1 MSTHIIRRVVTLILV
16 FALSASFCVTAF
28 AAKETNTAGLKFSA
42 TLSSGEVESG
52 DQPQTVILTVMANK
66 KFATDGIGLF
76 VDAGDLK
83 IVSIANEQFQVNGN
97 VWNASED
104 SGIVTSAT
112 YDAENIMVDMIA
124 EVTIQIPANCIS
136 GTYAIGI
143 KGIEIT
149 KDYGTLVEDGVEAY
163 ATLVITNKTSS
174 DESVP
179 PVDPEPQPPVDPEP
193 EPPVEPEDPS
203 HDNCPS
209 AKFTDVNQDMWY
221 HEGIDYVIDNGLM
234 NGVGDTLFSPNGT
247 TNRAMIVTILYR
259 LEGTPGGEDASFT
272 DVADGQWYSDAVG
285 WAAANGIVTGYE
297 NGTFGP
303 LKAITREQL
312 AAILYRYASYKD
324 CDVSASASLQG
335 FGDAGTVSSYA
346 VPSVEW
352 AVGAELINGM
362 DGNLKPKGTAT
373 RAQVATIL
381 MRFCENVAN

>member
-1 MSTHIIRRVVTLILV
+1 MEMPAAEEEPSERPGHTPIRKPAVQKQNLSDRFIDLDSNAWYNQ
-16 FALSASFCVTAF
+16 AL
-28 AAKETNTAGLKFSA
+28 E
-42 TLSSGEVESG
+42 
-52 DQPQTVILTVMANK
+52 
-66 KFATDGIGLF
+66 
-76 VDAGDLK
+76 
-83 IVSIANEQFQVNGN
+83 
-97 VWNASED
+97 
-104 SGIVTSAT
+104 
-112 YDAENIMVDMIA
+112 
-124 EVTIQIPANCIS
+124 
-136 GTYAIGI
+136 
-143 KGIEIT
+143 
-149 KDYGTLVEDGVEAY
+149 
-163 ATLVITNKTSS
+163 
-174 DESVP
+174 
-179 PVDPEPQPPVDPEP
+179 
-193 EPPVEPEDPS
+193 
-203 HDNCPS
+203 
-209 AKFTDVNQDMWY
+209 
-221 HEGIDYVIDNGLM
+221 YVLQAGLM

-259 LEGTPGGEDASFT
+259 LEGTPGGEAATFT

-381 MRFCENVAN
+381 MRFCENVANKD

>member
-1 MSTHIIRRVVTLILV
+1 MKRLISFLVTVSLLASVCAGLPVGAGAAGGDITAKAQGTYVQSTNSQEIVIRLETPGVRDTY
-16 FALSASFCVTAF
+16 CVYAIDGGIELPAGWKLKGYT
-28 AAKETNTAGLKFSA
+28 TSNTAQQIVGGDYNTDNGKLNYFTDDVEDTISA
-42 TLSSGEVESG
+42 KTYYEAVIEV
-52 DQPQTVILTVMANK
+52 PAN
-66 KFATDGIGLF
+66 A
-76 VDAGDLK
+76 AGDFTVSFKDISVGSDYGATILANVARVSAK
-83 IVSIANEQFQVNGN
+83 IS
-97 VWNASED
+97 
-104 SGIVTSAT
+104 
-112 YDAENIMVDMIA
+112 
-124 EVTIQIPANCIS
+124 IS
-136 GTYAIGI
+136 GTEVPPADP
-143 KGIEIT
+143 EPQ
-149 KDYGTLVEDGVEAY
+149 
-163 ATLVITNKTSS
+163 
-174 DESVP
+174 P

-209 AKFTDVNQDMWY
+209 AKFTDVNQEMWY

-234 NGVGDTLFSPNGT
+234 NGVGDNLFSPNGT

-259 LEGTPGGEDASFT
+259 LEGTPGGEVASFT

-346 VPSVEW
+346 VPSMQW